1 MFTTGVPQGVCM
13 RGVLAPRKRIE
24 VIKPHWVPAKGRA
37 CCEDRRLVW
46 NAWNVSCSRPLFHM
60 SAHESADA
68 VAMMSDNARAQP
80 DARLFGHASS
90 VAVALVSA
98 FARKLTDARYCY
110 NDDAG
115 GVYTYFRR
123 DIAAAP
129 AAASAFS
136 GGSTALV
143 GGVCLA
149 AGATAG
155 AGATALAYRRRKGG
169 EAA

>member
-1 MFTTGVPQGVCM
+1 MLDYADLNGDVGKEWLALYTASRVGQGPI
-13 RGVLAPRKRIE
+13 LADSLR
-24 VIKPHWVPAKGRA
+24 VVVGT
-37 CCEDRRLVW
+37 
-46 NAWNVSCSRPLFHM
+46 
-60 SAHESADA
+60 
-68 VAMMSDNARAQP
+68 
-80 DARLFGHASS
+80 SS
-90 VAVALVSA
+90 VPDGYADGIHAFGSGSA
-98 FARKLTDARYCY
+98 ANLTDERYCY

-115 GVYTYFRR
+115 GVYAYFRR

-149 AGATAG
+149 AGAAAG